1 MDNAVRKNLIYF
13 IYWSPE
19 NGMLEYNLSLLE
31 RYIHIFDGE
40 VICINVGMEEKYWS
54 LQKKYTKFTN
64 KITIDNYADN
74 DPVNGEKDYFKYALT
89 LLPKDDS
96 ITFYAHAKGVS
107 RMVNR
112 PLKWWVKLLYKG
124 NLDSLPDM
132 KNHIFSGCFGKLRTA
147 STQCPLEFHYS
158 GSFFWFK
165 TKEVLERYEKK
176 RIIPKE
182 IDTRWFTENFPA
194 FIAKEH
200 ECEFRLWSGNE
211 RGMNFYGDKWWAKHP
226 EIRNK
231 AL

>member
-19 NGMLEYNLSLLE
+19 NGMLEYNLKLLE
-31 RYIHIFDGE
+31 RYLHLFDGE
-40 VICINVGMEEKYWS
+40 RIFIIAGANDDVLNGF
-54 LQKKYTKFTN
+54 LGHATK
-64 KITIDNYADN
+64 IISVSN

-107 RMVNR
+107 RVVNR

-124 NLDSLPDM
+124 NLDTMPDM
-132 KNHIFSGCFGKLRTA
+132 DHHIFSGCFGKLRGA
-147 STQCPLEFHYS
+147 SPQCPLDFHYS

-194 FIAKEH
+194 FIAKQE
-200 ECEFRLWSGNE
+200 ECEFRLWSGDE
-211 RGMNFYGDKWWAKHP
+211 KGMNFYSDKWWSKHP